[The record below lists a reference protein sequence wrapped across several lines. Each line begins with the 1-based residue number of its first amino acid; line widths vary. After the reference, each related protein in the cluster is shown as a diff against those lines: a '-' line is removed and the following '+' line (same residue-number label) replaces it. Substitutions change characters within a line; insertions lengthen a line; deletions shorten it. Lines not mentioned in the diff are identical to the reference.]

1 MTINLTHVPEPGTE
15 WKHDNGNRYW
25 VIALCNE
32 HADPQNASKYPVTV
46 TYIGENGRIWS
57 KELPNFIARM
67 TYQGYDTHK
76 KHVAKDLFE
85 LLRTRPEPIDEDN
98 L

>member
-32 HADPQNASKYPVTV
+32 HADPQNATKYPVTV

-67 TYQGYDTHK
+67 HYVGHDPHK
-76 KHVAKDLFE
+76 NVIARAMFE
-85 LLRTRPEPIDEDN
+85 AMRMQSDSIHGE
-98 L
+98 